1 VPAITA
7 IDVER
12 GDEVL
17 TAGADEFLAKPFSL
31 TVLESTV
38 RRLLQ
43 PGASA
48 GRLSEPQAT
57 A

>member
-1 VPAITA
+1 
-7 IDVER
+7 VER

-17 TAGADEFLAKPFSL
+17 TAGADEFLTKPFSL

-38 RRLLQ
+38 RRLQQ

-48 GRLSEPQAT
+48 GRLSEPHAT